1 MPELTEAQ
9 RLWLAD
15 LGVAMALPVEAEPA
29 NEPGRRAENKSKSVS
44 ARKSPEDPSEK
55 RTAVFEVR
63 WVEDGDQFYTR
74 VLAAIKRDAAFKG
87 IPSDQ
92 FNAVSTAEP
101 QTLMALVAAF
111 HQSWAMRHADRKAGQ
126 KLKIRFSASYT
137 KAPREYS
144 SSLTGKTLSLVDDAA
159 EKTQPVRPTAPVAT
173 GAAAMLARFAADAD
187 RKGWAGVNFKVKND
201 SGITVV
207 TSMERVGSAGARP
220 NGALELTEAAAAKEL
235 ESFMANVAEHKGNW
249 DGHFSRDARSGAMVF
264 MKWSKGPD
272 GPKAPPPP
280 APGRQLSQEEQFE
293 LETGMVYPQRINKAL
308 HKVGAKALEEANPFS
323 LQNLPYTIA
332 GVVVPIGAMKL
343 LTMDTAQMGIVIRIE
358 WQLDRNLIQQTN
370 AARTASKV
378 PKVPSPARD
387 LAPGD
392 VIIVPKYGQQKVV
405 SVTPEKIVTEPVLR
419 PPPAPKDPAIKPI
432 EGNTAQDVLG
442 KRLPARTHVFE
453 SDATGGLHSKARN
466 PPSVQQLELLR
477 APGKSGT
484 YKIRFQR
491 VDEHGNVIDFVK
503 RDGSRTKT
511 KDSTMFP
518 DNMSEAAI
526 MEEVYAVMLR
536 HKTAPLPVPN
546 DKGLIEITG
555 TSSKGF
561 DITVWVAPKGDA
573 QVLITFFPKK

>member
-1 MPELTEAQ
+1 MPELTAVQ
-9 RLWLAD
+9 RQWLAG
-15 LGVAMALPVEAEPA
+15 LGVATALPVEAEPLTGA
-29 NEPGRRAENKSKSVS
+29 DRRAEGEAKSVS
-44 ARKSPEDPSEK
+44 SRKSPPDPSGK

-111 HQSWAMRHADRKAGQ
+111 HRSWAMRHSDRKAGQ
-126 KLKIRFSASYT
+126 KLKIQFSASYT

-144 SSLTGKTLSLVDDAA
+144 SSLTGKTLSLVVDAA
-159 EKTQPVRPTAPVAT
+159 EKTQPARPTAPVAT

-201 SGITVV
+201 GGTTVV
-207 TSMERVGSAGARP
+207 TSMERVGSQGARP
-220 NGALELTEAAAAKEL
+220 QGAPELTEAGAAKEL
-235 ESFMANVAEHKGNW
+235 ENFMATVAEHQGTW
-249 DGHFSRDARSGAMVF
+249 DGHFSRDARTGAMLF

-280 APGRQLSQEEQFE
+280 APGRQLSKEEQFE
-293 LETGMVYPQRINKAL
+293 LETGVVYPQRINKTL
-308 HKVGAKALEEANPFS
+308 NKVGAKALEEANPFS

-343 LTMDTAQMGIVIRIE
+343 LTMDASQMSIAIRLE

-370 AARTASKV
+370 AARTAAKV
-378 PKVPSPARD
+378 KAPLPTRD

-392 VIIVPKYGQQKVV
+392 VIIVPKYGQQRVV
-405 SVTPEKIVTEPVLR
+405 SVTPERIVTEPVVR
-419 PPPAPKDPAIKPI
+419 TPPRPKDPAITPI
-432 EGNTAQDVLG
+432 EGHTAQDVLG
-442 KRLPARTHVFE
+442 KKLPTRTHVFE
-453 SDATGGLHSKARN
+453 GDQTGGYHSKARN
-466 PPSVQQLELLR
+466 LPTIEQTKVFNE
-477 APGKSGT
+477 GKYGT
-484 YKIRFQR
+484 YKLTFKRLDKNGKEIP
-491 VDEHGNVIDFVK
+491 FVK
-503 RDGSRTKT
+503 RDGSTSQT

-518 DNMSEAAI
+518 DNMSEAQI
-526 MEEVYAVMLR
+526 MEEVYALMLK
-536 HKTAPLPVPN
+536 HKTAPLPAPN
-546 DKGLIEITG
+546 AKGLIEITG
-555 TSSKGF
+555 KSSRGF
-561 DITVWVAPKGDA
+561 DIVVWVAPKGDA